1 MSVFEFYTVL
11 LSFVVSLGVA
21 SLLNTASRLIQDA
34 GRVKFS
40 WPYLLWMIVVF
51 NLMITFWIKS
61 WSYHDIFELRLT
73 HAAPP
78 LLLAIVG
85 YLACG
90 LATLPI
96 PEQGI
101 INLESFHERQ
111 GPKYMIAVAAFM
123 VLAIIQA
130 LLMGRQTADG
140 VAGTIGDNAVEAFFG
155 LFALVSARFIRVRWL
170 QVLTPLVFLVSSVF
184 YYTNLIGW

>member
-21 SLLNTASRLIQDA
+21 SLLSAIARLVQEA

-40 WPYLLWMIVVF
+40 WSYALWTIAIF

-61 WSYHDIFELRLT
+61 WSYYDTFELRLA
-73 HAAPP
+73 HAGPP

-90 LATLPI
+90 LATPSI
-96 PEQGI
+96 PGEGVI
-101 INLESFHERQ
+101 DLDAFHERQ
-111 GPKYMIAVAAFM
+111 GRKYMLAITIFMAVAIFQGALMGDFRFDSADMPWDIAV
-123 VLAIIQA
+123 LAGLG
-130 LLMGRQTADG
+130 LL
-140 VAGTIGDNAVEAFFG
+140 
-155 LFALVSARFIRVRWL
+155 ALVSAMLLRVRWIQIL
-170 QVLTPLVFLVSSVF
+170 APVIFLTSSVF
-184 YYTNLIGW
+184 YYQRLIGW